1 MSSLAFG
8 QCPKCQFL
16 PKRHVLVNIRQFS
29 IVLMSR
35 SQTDN
40 GGATHGQ
47 NEKILANQIDQKV
60 TLLAFGNVPE
70 EFWSRT

>member
-1 MSSLAFG
+1 
-8 QCPKCQFL
+8 
-16 PKRHVLVNIRQFS
+16 
-29 IVLMSR
+29 MSR

-40 GGATHGQ
+40 GGTTHGQ

-70 EFWSRT
+70 ELGVGLEGCCGFS